1 MLGIGIDIGINI
13 DIAIDIENYI
23 DIDFNI
29 VIGYLFE
36 VCPEVMV
43 DLQHILSIL

>member
-13 DIAIDIENYI
+13 DIAIDTENYI